1 MRTLYWDHER
11 HEEHLGR
18 DNFDDHE
25 PSQRSF
31 GPFSHDPAPDNSSH
45 AGNLHPGSGPATEPG
60 LNFRTFDGSNNNLSN
75 ASYNVANSDFAR
87 IGDANFADGISS
99 LIDGPNPRTISN
111 VVVGQGDAAV
121 ANEEGLSGM
130 MYAWGQ
136 FIDHDLD
143 LAKSDGTTHIDVPIP
158 AGDPN
163 FPDGSSISITRAIID
178 PATGKGTDQPAT
190 ALNTI
195 TGWLDASMVYG
206 SDAQTAASLRLP
218 DGHMKTSAGQNLPIE
233 NGAFVAGDVRV
244 AENPSLTAL
253 QTLFVREHNY
263 QVDLLHQQHPHWTGD
278 ELYNQARAI
287 VNAEIAHITYSEF
300 LPHLLGPDA
309 LNAYKGYDPT
319 VDPRITLDFAGAAF
333 RFGHSIV
340 SAGTERI
347 DNSGAVTG
355 SELELKDTFFM
366 SPQDFASDGGADGF
380 LRHLASDASQ
390 AMDSRIVD
398 DLRNFL
404 FDPPVANDLA
414 AINIER
420 GRDLGLP
427 TLNEERQALGLTPY
441 SDFSQITTDQDTVAA
456 LREAFGSVDKVDLWT
471 GGLSEAHADG
481 VMIGPTFQAIIARQ
495 FEDLRDGDRF
505 WYQAQG
511 FDKDTLSKI
520 ENTTLS
526 DIIERNTDTKIMQDD
541 AFVFTVR
548 HSGTLGGVASE
559 DPQAPQLVI
568 GSKGT
573 DTLVGGPQD
582 DTLVPAQGH
591 QTLTGMA
598 GSDKFVFNVP
608 GIKATITDFRP
619 DQDVLVFQNLRQGSS
634 HSDPGG
640 RTTESHDPHGGIQ
653 VQYDHGNTVI
663 HAAGDTI
670 VLLGVNPYELIAHH
684 AWLAA

>member
-1 MRTLYWDHER
+1 MRTLHWNHE
-11 HEEHLGR
+11 HDEHLATDFR
-18 DNFDDHE
+18 DDEQVQRASNDD
-25 PSQRSF
+25 QRSF
-31 GPFSHDPAPDNSSH
+31 GPFGHDGVPGNSSH
-45 AGNLHPGSGPATEPG
+45 SSHSDNSHSGNGHAPQPG
-60 LNFRTFDGSNNNLSN
+60 LSFRTFDGSDNNPSN
-75 ASYNVANSDFAR
+75 ANVANTDFAR

-121 ANEEGLSGM
+121 ANQEGLSGM

-143 LAKSDGTTHIDVPIP
+143 LAKSDGTTHIDVQIP

-163 FPDGSSISITRAIID
+163 FPDGSSISITRAVID
-178 PATGKGTDQPAT
+178 PATGEGTDQPAT

-206 SDAQTAASLRLP
+206 SDAETAASLRLP
-218 DGHMKTSAGQNLPIE
+218 DGHMKTSDGQNLPIE
-233 NGAFVAGDVRV
+233 NGAFVAGDVRA

-278 ELYNQARAI
+278 QLYDQARAI

-309 LNAYKGYDPT
+309 LSAYKGYDPT

-366 SPQDFASDGGADGF
+366 SPQDFTADGGADGF

-404 FDPPVANDLA
+404 FDPPVAMD
-414 AINIER
+414 
-420 GRDLGLP
+420 
-427 TLNEERQALGLTPY
+427 
-441 SDFSQITTDQDTVAA
+441 
-456 LREAFGSVDKVDLWT
+456 
-471 GGLSEAHADG
+471 
-481 VMIGPTFQAIIARQ
+481 
-495 FEDLRDGDRF
+495 
-505 WYQAQG
+505 
-511 FDKDTLSKI
+511 
-520 ENTTLS
+520 
-526 DIIERNTDTKIMQDD
+526 
-541 AFVFTVR
+541 
-548 HSGTLGGVASE
+548 
-559 DPQAPQLVI
+559 
-568 GSKGT
+568 
-573 DTLVGGPQD
+573 
-582 DTLVPAQGH
+582 
-591 QTLTGMA
+591 
-598 GSDKFVFNVP
+598 
-608 GIKATITDFRP
+608 
-619 DQDVLVFQNLRQGSS
+619 
-634 HSDPGG
+634 
-640 RTTESHDPHGGIQ
+640 
-653 VQYDHGNTVI
+653 
-663 HAAGDTI
+663 
-670 VLLGVNPYELIAHH
+670 
-684 AWLAA
+684 